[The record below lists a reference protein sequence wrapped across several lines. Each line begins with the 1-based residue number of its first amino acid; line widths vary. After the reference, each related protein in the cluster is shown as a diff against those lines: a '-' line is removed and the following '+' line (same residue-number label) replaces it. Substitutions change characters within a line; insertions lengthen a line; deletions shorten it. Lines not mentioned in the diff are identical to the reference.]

1 MTNKL
6 VPKLRFPEF
15 SGEWDLSK
23 VGDLCISIVP
33 GRNKPTLFNGDIP
46 WITIA
51 DIKTTKISTSINMLF
66 VSEKEA
72 CEISSKI
79 LPVGTVIMSCVGQ
92 FGIVGISIN
101 RVIIN
106 QQLHSFICSEL
117 LNNYFLM
124 YSLVTQVNFM
134 DQVSTKTSVPYMN
147 KENCNSIPIY
157 YPQMEEQT
165 KIADFLTSVDD
176 KIQQLTKKKA
186 LLEQYKK
193 GVMQQIFSQQL
204 RFKDDSGKDY
214 PAWQERTLGDIAIQ
228 LVNGV
233 SLEQNDYSNGYKVT
247 RIETISDTYINI
259 NRVGFIDTSVNIEG
273 YKLKIGDMLFSNI
286 NSVKHIGKIAYVDK
300 DYNLYHGMNLLKIRI
315 NDKNNSKY
323 MYYVLTSIKYKSHFE
338 KICNQAVNQASIN
351 QSELKK
357 TTMHLPY
364 LEEQTKIADFLT
376 SIDDKIT
383 QVTAMLKQIQQYK
396 KSLLQQMF
404 I

>member
-1 MTNKL
+1 MTDKL
-6 VPKLRFPEF
+6 VPKLRFK
-15 SGEWDLSK
+15 D
-23 VGDLCISIVP
+23 D
-33 GRNKPTLFNGDIP
+33 NG
-46 WITIA
+46 
-51 DIKTTKISTSINMLF
+51 
-66 VSEKEA
+66 
-72 CEISSKI
+72 
-79 LPVGTVIMSCVGQ
+79 
-92 FGIVGISIN
+92 
-101 RVIIN
+101 
-106 QQLHSFICSEL
+106 
-117 LNNYFLM
+117 NNYPAWQTKPLGNISDFL
-124 YSLVTQVNFM
+124 
-134 DQVSTKTSVPYMN
+134 DGKR
-147 KENCNSIPIY
+147 IPIKESERAKMTGKYPY
-157 YPQMEEQT
+157 YGASGIIDYVNDFIFDQDIILLGEDGENIISRNLPLAFKVTGKCWVNNHAHVISPNHGVHIDYLTQYLEQLNYKKYNTGTAQPELNQEICKNIYIKLPILIEQT

-176 KIQQLTKKKA
+176 KIQQLTKKKV

-193 GVMQQIFSQQL
+193 GIMQQIFSQQL